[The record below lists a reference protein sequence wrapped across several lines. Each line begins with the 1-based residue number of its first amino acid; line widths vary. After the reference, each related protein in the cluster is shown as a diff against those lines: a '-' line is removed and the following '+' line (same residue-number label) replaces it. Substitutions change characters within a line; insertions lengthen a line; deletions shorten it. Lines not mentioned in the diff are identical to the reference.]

1 MTGTLLI
8 IIGLISLASGIF
20 LFSNSEKS
28 VETKI
33 NELQQAIEM
42 AIADGV
48 ITENERKIIKQ
59 LAVEHGLDFNEAISH
74 AEEQMAALEIDSETE
89 LIDFNK
95 RNGDD
100 FEKFIAQKFDKKYY
114 NIKEWA
120 GDKYVNGVYA
130 NTTPQPGKTYRQK
143 TADKTRSYA
152 KTAYS

>member
-33 NELQQAIEM
+33 NELQQAIDM

-59 LAVEHGLDFNEAISH
+59 LAVEHGLDFNEVISH

-100 FEKFIAQKFDKKYY
+100 FEKFIAQKLDKKYY

-130 NTTPQPGKTYRQK
+130 DITPTPGKTYRQK

>member
-1 MTGTLLI
+1 MIGTLLI
-8 IIGLISLASGIF
+8 IFGLLSLAGGIF
-20 LFSNSEKS
+20 LFANSNNNLEPNHK
-28 VETKI
+28 
-33 NELQQAIEM
+33 ELNQVIEM
-42 AIADGV
+42 AITDGV

-59 LAVEHGLDFNEAISH
+59 LAVEHGLDFNEVISH

-100 FEKFIAQKFDKKYY
+100 FEKFIAQKLDKKYY

-130 NTTPQPGKTYRQK
+130 DITPTPGKTYRQK